1 MRAYVVGNIA
11 IDETIAVDEM
21 PARGA
26 SILGRQQSRDLGG
39 KGANQA
45 AVLSRTGLDTTLIAA
60 VGDDFRADSI
70 TRRVE
75 REALDARLLRI
86 EGGASDFSMV
96 LVTPDGD
103 NSIVTTTDSAQN
115 LPLDA
120 ALAIMSGAKAGDV
133 LVLQGNLSDATTRSL
148 LVEGKRLGTIN
159 AFNPSPVRPFFAAF
173 WPLIDIAFLNEG
185 EAELLT
191 GRQGEEA
198 MRTLVEAGVSTAVLT
213 LGAEGALVVSG
224 AETVK
229 VPAKACPV
237 VDTTGAGDTFMATAL
252 ASAALRGVTV
262 DRLAVEHAAEAAA
275 LTVSRRGTFSA
286 FPTRIELT
294 AILAQR

>member
-1 MRAYVVGNIA
+1 M
-11 IDETIAVDEM
+11 
-21 PARGA
+21 
-26 SILGRQQSRDLGG
+26 
-39 KGANQA
+39 
-45 AVLSRTGLDTTLIAA
+45 
-60 VGDDFRADSI
+60 
-70 TRRVE
+70 
-75 REALDARLLRI
+75 
-86 EGGASDFSMV
+86 
-96 LVTPDGD
+96 
-103 NSIVTTTDSAQN
+103 
-115 LPLDA
+115 
-120 ALAIMSGAKAGDV
+120 
-133 LVLQGNLSDATTRSL
+133 
-148 LVEGKRLGTIN
+148 IN

-191 GRQGEEA
+191 GRQGEDA
-198 MRTLVEAGVSTAVLT
+198 MRTLVTAGVSTAVLT

-286 FPTRIELT
+286 FPTRIELS